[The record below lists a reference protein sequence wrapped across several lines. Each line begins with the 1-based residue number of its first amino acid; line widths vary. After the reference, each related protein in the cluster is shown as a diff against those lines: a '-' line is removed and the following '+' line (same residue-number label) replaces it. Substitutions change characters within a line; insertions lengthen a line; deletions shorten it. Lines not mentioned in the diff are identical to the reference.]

1 MVTEALQLIRSSALS
16 GKCKNSNNSLE
27 KCSRYIK
34 LMFCVRVCV
43 CIERRLSLI
52 VRLCFNDPNFPPP
65 EYTLFRKIFEEDPSI
80 FIEWDVEN
88 HTQKPKK
95 FSLYPKYC
103 GLISHYKVCENK
115 VCEKQLLGGGASLH
129 KKSVVKNPRGC
140 LQHKCMDTLWS
151 AFHKSSA
158 LWRQEVVV
166 PLHPYNALNACHG
179 NTTYDF

>member
-1 MVTEALQLIRSSALS
+1 MSP
-16 GKCKNSNNSLE
+16 NSMAQTFYDSNEPFIVDWGVVGCLVSDCWCAVYVESVL
-27 KCSRYIK
+27 KGG
-34 LMFCVRVCV
+34 
-43 CIERRLSLI
+43 LSLI